1 MVLVAFLALVGS
13 VLLSGVCVSLSV
25 GLARRFGF
33 VDRPDMVRKTQAK
46 PVPRLGGVAMSL
58 AFSVVATSV
67 LVLFGTPEDALLALG
82 VLLPALGAAILGFVD
97 DVKHLNPYLRL
108 GVQGALATSLWFAGT
123 RVEISSE
130 PLLNLLITVL
140 WVMVV
145 VNGINLLDN
154 SDGLA
159 GSTVLL
165 AASGAG
171 VIAILS
177 GQELVSVMAF
187 ALAGTALGF
196 LWKNW
201 FPARVYMG
209 DAGSYFLGFMLAALV
224 VRLRPESLSPQTA
237 SLVALLLCALPLADT
252 FYVVFRRLLV
262 GMHPFTAGRDHLSH
276 TLQNM
281 GWSHPGSVLLLQFT
295 SLIFTATAVGVVLMS
310 R

>member
-1 MVLVAFLALVGS
+1 MAIVASLAFVGS
-13 VLLSGVCVSLSV
+13 ILLSGVCVSLSV
-25 GLARRFGF
+25 GLARRFDF
-33 VDRPDMVRKTQAK
+33 VDRPDMVRKTQVK

-58 AFSVVATSV
+58 AFSLVATAV
-67 LVLFGTPEDALLALG
+67 LVLFGKPGDALLALG

-97 DVKHLNPYLRL
+97 DVRHLNPYLRL
-108 GVQGALATSLWFAGT
+108 ATQGVLATSLWFAGT

-130 PLLNLLITVL
+130 PLLNFLITVL

-165 AASGAG
+165 SASGAG
-171 VIAILS
+171 FIAILS
-177 GQELVSVMAF
+177 GQELVSVLAF

-209 DAGSYFLGFMLAALV
+209 DAGSYFLGFLLAALI
-224 VRLRPESLSPQTA
+224 VRLRPETLSPQLA
-237 SLVALLLCALPLADT
+237 LLVALLLGALPLADT
-252 FYVVFRRLLV
+252 LYVVTKRLLN
-262 GMHPFTAGRDHLSH
+262 GTHPFVAGRDHLSH
-276 TLQNM
+276 DLQKRNI
-281 GWSHPGSVLLLQFT
+281 SVPKSVSILQVFSLIAILSALLIVLL
-295 SLIFTATAVGVVLMS
+295 A
-310 R
+310 

>member
-1 MVLVAFLALVGS
+1 
-13 VLLSGVCVSLSV
+13 
-25 GLARRFGF
+25 
-33 VDRPDMVRKTQAK
+33 MVRKTQVK

-58 AFSVVATSV
+58 AFSVVATTV
-67 LVLFGTPEDALLALG
+67 LVLFGKPGDALLALG

-97 DVKHLNPYLRL
+97 DVRHLNPYLRL

-130 PLLNLLITVL
+130 PLLNFLITVL
-140 WVMVV
+140 WVMVI

-171 VIAILS
+171 FIAVLS
-177 GQELVSVMAF
+177 GQELISVMAF

-209 DAGSYFLGFMLAALV
+209 DAGSYFLGFLLAALI
-224 VRLRPESLSPQTA
+224 VRLRPETLSPQLA
-237 SLVALLLCALPLADT
+237 LLVALLLGALPLADT
-252 FYVVFRRLLV
+252 VYVVTKRILN
-262 GMHPFTAGRDHLSH
+262 GTHPFVAGRDHLSH
-276 TLQNM
+276 DLQ
-281 GWSHPGSVLLLQFT
+281 GSGFSVPGSVAVLQASSLLMVALAAAIVI
-295 SLIFTATAVGVVLMS
+295 LA
-310 R
+310 